1 MKRFNLTVSAGQW
14 SILKD
19 KTVGSYAINGQVPG
33 PRLELEQGDQVEIVV
48 KNDLPESTTL
58 HWHGLILDNE
68 MDGPAHITQKPIEP
82 GEVTLTALLPCRPE
96 LTSTTLTTKWIVS
109 RGWACTAH

>member
-82 GEVTLTALLPCRPE
+82 GKLHLPLYCRAGRNLLLP
-96 LTSTTLTTKWIVS
+96 LSTKWIVS